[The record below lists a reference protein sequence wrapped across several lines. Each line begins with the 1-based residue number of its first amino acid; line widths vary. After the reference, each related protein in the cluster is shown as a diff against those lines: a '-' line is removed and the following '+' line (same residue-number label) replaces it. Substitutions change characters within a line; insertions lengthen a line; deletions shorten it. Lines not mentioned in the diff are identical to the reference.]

1 MWDRLPACQTR
12 NDRQDAFPTL
22 DDKRFTDVYNGGM
35 SNIPSNDEFKT
46 THWSMVVSSRQQ
58 DSDIRRDSLG
68 ELCQAYW
75 YPLFAFLRRKGHAPE
90 VAADYVQGFFVEL
103 IDKDFLEAVSPEMGR
118 FRWFLMSA
126 VKRFVSKE
134 VEKQSAQKRGGDRKF
149 FSLNIDDAEQRY
161 QLEPV
166 DGWTAE
172 KLFDRRWALAVLQ
185 QALEQLRCEQEQKGK
200 LELHLALQ
208 PTLSG
213 IPMTTEQYT
222 EIADRFGMLPG
233 AVKVAA
239 LRLRQK
245 YRDTIRDIVAQ
256 TVVQS
261 DRVGDEMEELLAALK
276 G

>member
-1 MWDRLPACQTR
+1 MT
-12 NDRQDAFPTL
+12 N
-22 DDKRFTDVYNGGM
+22 
-35 SNIPSNDEFKT
+35 SPSNDEFRT
-46 THWSMVVSSRQQ
+46 THWSMVVSSREQ
-58 DSDIRRDSLG
+58 DSDVRRDSLG

-75 YPLFAFLRRKGHAPE
+75 YPLFAYLRRKGYGPE
-90 VAADYVQGFFVEL
+90 AAADYVQGFFVEL
-103 IDKDFLEAVSPEMGR
+103 IDKEFLDAVSPEQGR

-126 VKRFVSKE
+126 VKRFVAKQ
-134 VEKQSAQKRGGDRKF
+134 VEKQSTQKRGGDRQF

-185 QALEQLRCEQEQKGK
+185 QALEILRVEQEKKGK
-200 LELHLALQ
+200 LKLYLELQ

-213 IPMTTEQYT
+213 MPMTIEQYT
-222 EIADRFGMLPG
+222 EIGDRFGMLPN

-256 TVVQS
+256 TVVES
-261 DRVGDEMEELLAALK
+261 DRVGDEMDELLAALR